1 MEQDSIRKIWK
12 IRNLLSL
19 RNDQTEVT
27 FRHRTELKYVSAFYN
42 RWQLT
47 TCWKELRGISWSN
60 LQAVSDVTQLYF
72 CYIEAIK
79 TPSLRKERH
88 WQMKS
93 KRYGFQ
99 TAKTKSKLS
108 WISLLIVSCRCGLT
122 YRNTVKFYVR
132 DFYDN
137 LVSVSTA
144 TTYPCQVCL
153 NLCSVPALS
162 RTRQKETLSRL
173 VLSYS

>member
-1 MEQDSIRKIWK
+1 MLCLWQKENCKTICKFAKFFGFQSEILIQLHQVMSVFFTFINRVQEADCEALKSSLVAGVTGWAGTPKNVFMEQGSIRKIWK

-27 FRHRTELKYVSAFYN
+27 FRHRTELKYVSAFYD

-79 TPSLRKERH
+79 RPL
-88 WQMKS
+88 
-93 KRYGFQ
+93 
-99 TAKTKSKLS
+99 
-108 WISLLIVSCRCGLT
+108 
-122 YRNTVKFYVR
+122 
-132 DFYDN
+132 
-137 LVSVSTA
+137 
-144 TTYPCQVCL
+144 
-153 NLCSVPALS
+153 
-162 RTRQKETLSRL
+162 
-173 VLSYS
+173 

>member
-1 MEQDSIRKIWK
+1 MLCLWQKKIVKQFANSQILWFSKWNINSITSGYEVILRLSTAFKKQTVRLLKSSLIAGVTGWAGTPKNVFMEQDSIRKIWK

-72 CYIEAIK
+72 FYIEAIK
-79 TPSLRKERH
+79 RPL
-88 WQMKS
+88 
-93 KRYGFQ
+93 
-99 TAKTKSKLS
+99 
-108 WISLLIVSCRCGLT
+108 
-122 YRNTVKFYVR
+122 
-132 DFYDN
+132 
-137 LVSVSTA
+137 
-144 TTYPCQVCL
+144 
-153 NLCSVPALS
+153 
-162 RTRQKETLSRL
+162 
-173 VLSYS
+173 